1 MDINIELFNK
11 INSLVIENKNLIQ
24 ELQIYD
30 CCSDSF
36 IKEIEYLK
44 YKLDMNNIIY

>member
-1 MDINIELFNK
+1 MNNNIELFNK
-11 INSLVIENKNLIQ
+11 INSLVIENKELLQ
-24 ELQIYD
+24 ELQLYD
-30 CCSDSF
+30 CCSNSY